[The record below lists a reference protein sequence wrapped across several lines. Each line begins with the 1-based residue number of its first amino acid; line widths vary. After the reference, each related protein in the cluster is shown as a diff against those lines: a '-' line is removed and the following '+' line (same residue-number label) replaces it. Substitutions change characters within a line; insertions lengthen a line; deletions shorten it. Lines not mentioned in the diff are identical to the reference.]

1 MKIYITRKIPE
12 AGIKMLQDKGYDVDI
27 NPKDKVL
34 SKKELIKALGKKEY
48 DAVLCLLTDKIDGDV
63 FNAVPKAK
71 IFANYAVGFDNMDLG
86 AARERNIKVSNTP
99 SVLTDAVAE
108 HAVALILAISRRV
121 VEADKI
127 TRAGKYHGW
136 EPMMYLGN
144 SIIGKTVGI
153 LGLGRIG
160 IRVAQILAN
169 GFGAKI
175 IYFDIKRNE
184 EFEKEFEKGKVEY
197 KEKMEDALKE
207 SDFISIHLP
216 LMESTRHILNKERL
230 SLMKKEAYL
239 VNTSRGAVIDENA
252 LVKALK
258 DKVIKGAA
266 LDVYENEPV
275 LAKGLA
281 KLDNVVLTP
290 HIASATEEARN
301 AMSKLAAE
309 NIIAVL
315 EGGEAPSLVK

>member
-12 AGIKMLQDKGYDVDI
+12 TGIKMLQEKGYEVDI
-27 NPKDKVL
+27 NLKDKVL
-34 SKKELIKALGKKEY
+34 SKKELIKALDKKEY

-63 FNAVPKAK
+63 FNAAPKAK
-71 IFANYAVGFDNMDLG
+71 IFANYAVGFDNIDLR

-108 HAVALILAISRRV
+108 HAVALILAMSRRV
-121 VEADKI
+121 VEADKF

-160 IRVAQILAN
+160 AKVAQILAN

-184 EFEKEFEKGKVEY
+184 EFEKEFKEGKVEY
-197 KEKMEDALKE
+197 KENMEDALKE

-216 LMESTRHILNKERL
+216 LMESTRHILNKEKL

-258 DKVIKGAA
+258 ERVIKGAA
-266 LDVYENEPV
+266 LDVYENEPA

-290 HIASATEEARN
+290 HIASATEEARS

-309 NIIAVL
+309 NIIATF
-315 EGGEAPSLVK
+315 EGGEAPSLVA

>member
-1 MKIYITRKIPE
+1 
-12 AGIKMLQDKGYDVDI
+12 
-27 NPKDKVL
+27 
-34 SKKELIKALGKKEY
+34 
-48 DAVLCLLTDKIDGDV
+48 
-63 FNAVPKAK
+63 
-71 IFANYAVGFDNMDLG
+71 
-86 AARERNIKVSNTP
+86 
-99 SVLTDAVAE
+99 
-108 HAVALILAISRRV
+108 
-121 VEADKI
+121 
-127 TRAGKYHGW
+127 
-136 EPMMYLGN
+136 MMYLGN